1 MRFNVVVIDSSNKTY
16 IPEFKHDHIIFL
28 NKEKIMKKYNV
39 VESDIEYFLRL
50 YLISKYKNL
59 IFIDTNNVCVS
70 PDLRKEIV
78 GLLKSI
84 KADIFMSNVRDI
96 KKNYIF
102 VSRKCPSYIKKDVKS
117 KNIIKSFLLKSSVC
131 KIFFEK
137 INWDF
142 LPYEEEENN

>member
-28 NKEKIMKKYNV
+28 NKEKIMKKYNI
-39 VESDIEYFLRL
+39 VENDIEYFLRL

-96 KKNYIF
+96 KKN
-102 VSRKCPSYIKKDVKS
+102 
-117 KNIIKSFLLKSSVC
+117 
-131 KIFFEK
+131 
-137 INWDF
+137 
-142 LPYEEEENN
+142 